1 MNTYKVITLSVGGR
15 NNKIFSLGDKVTDK
29 HFAEGAPAKL
39 VAGGYLELVS
49 TDDEPFEAP
58 SEGNVEITQNT
69 DTTDAPTDEVDEVK
83 EKADDQADQDKEEE
97 GEKDDP
103 EKKEGLFGKLKKMVS
118 GEDTTRNEIMAELNK
133 MGVKFPS
140 GASKAELYK
149 LYEESKTKE

>member
-15 NNKIFSLGDKVTDK
+15 NNKVFSLGDKVTDK

-49 TDDEPFEAP
+49 TDDEPFQTP
-58 SEGNVEITQNT
+58 SEGGVEITQT
-69 DTTDAPTDEVDEVK
+69 EAETEEESSSEEVAETEAETEEESEVDK
-83 EKADDQADQDKEEE
+83 
-97 GEKDDP
+97 
-103 EKKEGLFGKLKKMVS
+103 
-118 GEDTTRNEIMAELNK
+118 TTRNEIMDELKK